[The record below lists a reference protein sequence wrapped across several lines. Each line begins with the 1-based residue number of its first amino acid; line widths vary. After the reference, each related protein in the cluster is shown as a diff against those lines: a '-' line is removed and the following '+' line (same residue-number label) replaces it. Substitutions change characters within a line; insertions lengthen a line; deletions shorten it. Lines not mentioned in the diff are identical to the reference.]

1 MFFRL
6 LLLTIMLI
14 GIVEAKTYKDCG
26 ETKKDAIDNLA
37 KSISVSVSSDFQKTE
52 SLSDD
57 EVERK
62 ISNSSKQST
71 HLKLINVKI
80 SERNNQI
87 CASTTTKDLK
97 LSLNGITAEIY
108 SFQLSKLP
116 KNQRSARETLL
127 EKISE
132 CEQGKT
138 LASVLGKKKTIKRLN
153 RKLQSFKSKLEK
165 VFAQSVQFN
174 LDNGDLK
181 IYIDGNKKHFF
192 KINDEIP
199 LKDGEHLYTIA
210 SKKYCDISGS
220 FVLDSDEVLIIDNI
234 DLEEYLYP
242 RVNFIANQ
250 KVSDIELKIDSKTE
264 EIGEHIFDRCSGTL
278 NYQANYDDGQYK
290 DGIYE
295 SIELKA
301 GLNETISLNFLSIK
315 DIKRTKNMAKA
326 YTKGDRIEILYSYGF
341 VNNNTFNEYE
351 VNHKYIKDTHNLS
364 INFLTHKR
372 FFRYGYGFL
381 TGIDDKNEPTNKIFE
396 IYYQIAIQFSS
407 FGDNKIPLHIGKM
420 SFIPYFG
427 IELGAGYHQYK
438 TPNNKIYQYPID
450 GDDDYS
456 KSAEDYDKY
465 NWQRDWLLVK
475 PIIGIDF
482 ILSQGFAIKLFAE
495 KHLYIDNRWNIGTG
509 LSIEF

>member
-1 MFFRL
+1 MFLKLVIFISIFI
-6 LLLTIMLI
+6 T
-14 GIVEAKTYKDCG
+14 VSQAKTYKDCG

-37 KSISVSVSSDFQKTE
+37 KSISVSVSSDFQKSE

-57 EVERK
+57 EVERT

-71 HLKLINVKI
+71 HLKLINVQI
-80 SERNNQI
+80 SEENNQI

-108 SFQLSKLP
+108 SFRLSKLP

-138 LASVLGKKKTIKRLN
+138 LASVLGRKNTIRKLN
-153 RKLQSFKSKLEK
+153 IKLQSFKSKLEK

-181 IYIDGNKKHFF
+181 IYIDGKKHFF

-199 LKDGEHLYTIA
+199 LKDGEHLYTIK
-210 SKKYCDISGS
+210 SKNYCDISGS
-220 FVLDSDEVLIIDNI
+220 FVLDFEELKIIDNI
-234 DLEEYLYP
+234 DLEDYLYP
-242 RVNFIANQ
+242 RINFIANQ
-250 KVSDIELKIDSKTE
+250 KASNIELKIDSKTE
-264 EIGEHIFDRCSGTL
+264 EIGEHIFKKCSGTL

-315 DIKRTKNMAKA
+315 DIKRNKDMAKT
-326 YTKGDRIEILYSYGF
+326 YTDGERIEILYSYGF
-341 VNNNTFNEYE
+341 VENKFNE
-351 VNHKYIKDTHNLS
+351 YIKDTHNLS

-381 TGIDDKNEPTNKIFE
+381 AGVDNKDQPKNKSFE
-396 IYYQIAIQFSS
+396 IYYQVAIQLSS
-407 FGDNKIPLHIGKM
+407 FGDNKLPLHIGNM
-420 SFIPYFG
+420 YFIPYFG
-427 IELGAGYHQYK
+427 VEFGAGYHQYK
-438 TPNNKIYQYPID
+438 VDGERIYQYPRE
-450 GDDDYS
+450 DDDDAN
-456 KSAEDYDKY
+456 KNSADYDKY
-465 NWQRDWLLVK
+465 NWQRDFLLVK